1 VTKLHEFVAHAQLC
15 AYQNG
20 HGSVRFSFRARGCAA
35 QEHSRSLSRLQ
46 GLLVWRSLP
55 QTGINTLKI
64 GEPRRSMVTGEMSS
78 PYIDYSH
85 ALMQRFEIAWERYGT
100 SPYGADVGQ
109 HVPNGARLLTAQS
122 GVAMGRVDEWGSSS
136 SRGTG
141 GSRLS
146 DGECGVEF
154 LYVSPEASSQCKLA
168 GGNPNIGED
177 YRHGTG
183 GIGLSLRIDDWR
195 NLRSTVEHG
204 HGLSLATV
212 LDWTSDD
219 LARGVFQPT
228 FPVPGE
234 QLENMAYAAAADSFS
249 AVPPTSL
256 WQQAVDEAPK
266 PAVRCALSWLS
277 HRRL

>member
-1 VTKLHEFVAHAQLC
+1 
-15 AYQNG
+15 
-20 HGSVRFSFRARGCAA
+20 
-35 QEHSRSLSRLQ
+35 
-46 GLLVWRSLP
+46 
-55 QTGINTLKI
+55 
-64 GEPRRSMVTGEMSS
+64 
-78 PYIDYSH
+78 
-85 ALMQRFEIAWERYGT
+85 MQRFEIAWERYGT
-100 SPYGADVGQ
+100 SLYGADVGQ
-109 HVPNGARLLTAQS
+109 HVPKGGRLLAAES

-136 SRGTG
+136 GYGSG

-204 HGLSLATV
+204 CGLSLAAL
-212 LDWTSDD
+212 LDFASID
-219 LARGVFQPT
+219 LAGGVFAPT
-228 FPVPGE
+228 FPVPGQ
-234 QLENMAYAAAADSFS
+234 QLENMVYAAATDSFS

-256 WQQAVDEAPK
+256 WSTLVDEAPK